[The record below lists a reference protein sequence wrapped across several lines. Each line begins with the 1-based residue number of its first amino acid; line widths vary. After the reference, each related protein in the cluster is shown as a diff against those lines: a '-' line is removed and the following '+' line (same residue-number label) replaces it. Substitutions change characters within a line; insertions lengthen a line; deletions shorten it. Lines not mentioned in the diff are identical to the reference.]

1 MKCGLDAILS
11 VPRNG
16 SPDDKSG
23 RGSASVR
30 SGGAD
35 GEKEVYLEFLVIGD
49 SIKVVAIDAASG
61 TEVSITGSVHA
72 SNAELEKVA
81 IDKLR
86 YVMGLKKTEEP
97 SAGSNQ
103 PAKDGGKGWVV

>member
-1 MKCGLDAILS
+1 

-16 SPDDKSG
+16 SPNDKPG
-23 RGSASVR
+23 RGSASAH
-30 SGGAD
+30 SGVPD
-35 GEKEVYLEFLVIGD
+35 GEREVYLEFLVVGD
-49 SIKVVAIDAASG
+49 SIKVVAVDAASG

-72 SNAELEKVA
+72 PKAELEKVA
-81 IDKLR
+81 MDKLR
-86 YVMGLKKTEEP
+86 YVMGLKKTEKP